1 MYYMNIMALGHAV
14 VVWEWENRNG
24 RWKPH
29 SPEVAQLLERA
40 HFKKLTRVIL
50 RDADPKLE
58 SFVNLRT
65 MYQCSEENE
74 GAFLA
79 VRRSYYPASSL
90 PGKGARWEWAGDI
103 SGEWH
108 TYDMESQCF
117 LETAYAM
124 GCQIIDVSKTYL
136 GFPYTIDFCN
146 MTQVRNDSG
155 HKKNIRRV
163 NQAPYPLVKI
173 QSDEVI
179 QFNDRA
185 VIDTI
190 RNLSLLEK
198 SARKSNSDCIET
210 LTKKQ
215 LQCKKNKQMTS
226 DNYHSGTNIARTLLN
241 IFANKNPS
249 SLSRETQWP
258 LASAINKSCNTS
270 IKSDSSIIDLDISSN
285 RSGRRPSVDT
295 VSTYLSHDSHEH
307 RTSRCDLL
315 DYSGGSIG
323 SDDVFE
329 YQHKSSENRN
339 QSVFGINSV
348 SEKLSHYVQ
357 IVDDFWPGL
366 DSLCPYCQNPL
377 TSSNSSKVLVVALS
391 QCQHRMHLAC
401 LNSVLNNQPNSN
413 QFMYIQCPICL
424 KVYGEKRGNQPPG
437 TMKYTYLNRS
447 LPGYGSTRTIQI
459 TYEISSGIQGE
470 EHPHPGRPYYAL
482 GFPRI
487 CYLPDTEK
495 GRRVLSLLSK
505 AFEKRLVFTVRLSMT
520 TGNEY
525 VVAWNGIIHKS
536 DFETRLPHGFL
547 DECINQ
553 LAAHGVI

>member
-1 MYYMNIMALGHAV
+1 MALGHAV

-50 RDADPKLE
+50 RDADPNME
-58 SFVNLRT
+58 SSFVNLRT

-74 GAFLA
+74 GALLA
-79 VRRSYYPASSL
+79 VRRSYYPANAL
-90 PGKGARWEWAGDI
+90 PGKGARWEWAGDVP
-103 SGEWH
+103 GEWH

-117 LETAYAM
+117 LETAWAL
-124 GCQIIDVSKTYL
+124 GCQVIDVSRTYL
-136 GFPYTIDFCN
+136 GFPYTINFCN
-146 MTQVRNDSG
+146 LTQVRNDSG
-155 HKKNIRRV
+155 YKRNIRRV

-185 VIDTI
+185 VVETI
-190 RNLSLLEK
+190 RNLSLKNEPI
-198 SARKSNSDCIET
+198 RKSNSEYIDT
-210 LTKKQ
+210 MAKKSLQYKKPKQ
-215 LQCKKNKQMTS
+215 LVP
-226 DNYHSGTNIARTLLN
+226 DNHHSGTNIARTLLS

-249 SLSRETQWP
+249 SLSREAQWP
-258 LASAINKSCNTS
+258 IGTTATKSYSES
-270 IKSDSSIIDLDISSN
+270 IQSDSSIIDLDSSSI

-295 VSTYLSHDSHEH
+295 VSTYLSHDSHEL
-307 RTSRCDLL
+307 RTSRYDLL

-323 SDDVFE
+323 SDDAFE
-329 YQHKSSENRN
+329 CQQKSDEGRN
-339 QSVFGINSV
+339 QSVIGVNSV
-348 SEKLSHYVQ
+348 SEKLSCYVQ
-357 IVDDFWPGL
+357 IVDEFWSGL
-366 DSLCPYCQNPL
+366 DSLCPFCDNPFV
-377 TSSNSSKVLVVALS
+377 SSNKSNKSLVVALS
-391 QCQHRMHLAC
+391 VCQHRMHLTC
-401 LNSVLNNQPNSN
+401 LNSVLNNQPYSN
-413 QFMYIQCPICL
+413 QWMYIQCPICL

-437 TMKYTYLNRS
+437 AMKWTYLNRS

-505 AFEKRLVFTVRLSMT
+505 AFERQLIFTVRLSMT
-520 TGNEY
+520 TGNED
-525 VVAWNGIIHKS
+525 VVAWNGIVHKT
-536 DFETRLPHGFL
+536 DFDTRMHHGFL
-547 DECINQ
+547 DECIEQ
-553 LAAHGVI
+553 LSAHGVV

>member
-1 MYYMNIMALGHAV
+1 MALGHAV

-58 SFVNLRT
+58 SSFVNLRT
-65 MYQCSEENE
+65 MYQCSDENE
-74 GAFLA
+74 GAHSA
-79 VRRSYYPASSL
+79 VRRSYYPANSL
-90 PGKGARWEWAGDI
+90 PGKGARWEWAGDVP
-103 SGEWH
+103 GEWH

-136 GFPYTIDFCN
+136 GFPYTINFCN
-146 MTQVRNDSG
+146 LTQVRNDSG

-173 QSDEVI
+173 QSDDVI

-185 VIDTI
+185 VVDTI
-190 RNLSLLEK
+190 RNLSLKDKPL
-198 SARKSNSDCIET
+198 RKSSSEYIDSF
-210 LTKKQ
+210 TKKQ
-215 LQCKKNKQMTS
+215 LQYKKNKQVVP
-226 DNYHSGTNIARTLLN
+226 DNHHSGTNIARTLLS
-241 IFANKNPS
+241 IFANKNPT
-249 SLSRETQWP
+249 LSRDPQWP
-258 LASAINKSCNTS
+258 LGAAASKSCNVS
-270 IKSDSSIIDLDISSN
+270 IKSDSSIIDLDSSST

-295 VSTYLSHDSHEH
+295 VSTYLSHDSHEL
-307 RTSRCDLL
+307 RTSRYDLL

-329 YQHKSSENRN
+329 TQQKSDESRS
-339 QSVFGINSV
+339 QSVIGVNSV
-348 SEKLSHYVQ
+348 SEKLSRYVQ

-366 DSLCPYCQNPL
+366 DSLCPFCHNPL
-377 TSSNSSKVLVVALS
+377 VSSANTNKGLVIALS

-401 LNSVLNNQPNSN
+401 LNSILNNQPHSN
-413 QFMYIQCPICL
+413 QFMYIQCPICF
-424 KVYGEKRGNQPPG
+424 KMYGEKRGNQPPG
-437 TMKYTYLNRS
+437 AMKWTYLNRS

-470 EHPHPGRPYYAL
+470 EHPHPGRPFYAL

-505 AFEKRLVFTVRLSMT
+505 AFERRLVFTVRRSLT
-520 TGNEY
+520 TGNED

-547 DECINQ
+547 DECIDQ